1 MNAQAGFEKSVCFVL
16 LCSADYILIVGKQV
30 DYSNETPGGFIGR
43 IELSVGS
50 NFLTG
55 SIWD

>member
-1 MNAQAGFEKSVCFVL
+1 MNAQAGFEKSRVFRSV
-16 LCSADYILIVGKQV
+16 DYILIVGKQV

-50 NFLTG
+50 NQSETKLLIG
-55 SIWD
+55 

>member
-30 DYSNETPGGFIGR
+30 DYSNETQVDLLAG
-43 IELSVGS
+43 LNSV
-50 NFLTG
+50 L
-55 SIWD
+55 